1 MDRLACA
8 DVPQL
13 ALQLLLAS
21 HPEWKS
27 LPAAVVDA
35 DEPSGTLLAVN
46 TLAWRARLRPGMR
59 YASALA
65 LDARLRAATVPRDA
79 IETATA
85 ELTAA
90 LRGFTPH
97 VEPSREEP
105 GVFWLDAS
113 GMQGLY
119 ASTEAWAKSTWRA
132 LSAKGFEACLVAGFT
147 RFGTYALAR
156 ALHGSAPPGARRGP
170 RRVLVCASA
179 GEERRLA
186 GDVALER
193 LGIDPVLRDRLA
205 RLGVRTV
212 GGFAALPAEG
222 IRRRFGEDA
231 ATLHRRARGEGWDP
245 LVPVA
250 ETGPLTRSVLLDD
263 PVFDATI
270 VLFIV
275 RRLLAGLL
283 APLAGREQAVRA
295 VAVTLQRSLRRDR
308 PPVALRVAAAEPT
321 LDEAVLADLVR
332 LRLEAGVRRELAGA
346 SVVEIEVEIEAAPAA
361 REQLRLFRE
370 RTRRDLAAG
379 ARAIARLRA
388 ELGDAAVVRAVLRDG
403 HLPEA
408 SYAWEP
414 VERLA
419 APSPRAVRLRPLVR
433 RVYDR
438 AVALPPSPFRE
449 RDDSWIAPVVGDA
462 GPPVTRNAR
471 AANAGRG
478 AGDRRTAGGRHHE
491 ADAPACDGPAGWS
504 AARAPAWDGP
514 AWDSSAWNSS
524 SRDASSSNAP
534 APAVSPRAG
543 SPGRAA
549 DSRAGSPSRRAHG
562 RVEHMTGPYIVSG
575 GWWNREVHREY
586 HYARTEDG
594 EILWVYYD
602 RKRRRW
608 FLAGSVE

>member
-8 DVPQL
+8 DVPAL

-21 HPEWKS
+21 HPGWKS

-35 DEPSGTLLAVN
+35 DEPTGTLLAVN
-46 TLAWRARLRPGMR
+46 ALAWRARLRPGLR

-65 LDARLRAATVPRDA
+65 LDGRLRAATVARGA
-79 IETATA
+79 IEDATA
-85 ELTAA
+85 DLATT
-90 LRGFTPH
+90 LRRFTPH

-113 GMQGLY
+113 GMHGLY
-119 ASTEAWAKSTWRA
+119 ASVDAWAKSAWRA
-132 LSAKGFEACLVAGFT
+132 LAERGFEAHVAAGFT

-156 ALHGSAPPGARRGP
+156 ALHGGAPLAGRPRHGA
-170 RRVLVCASA
+170 RRVLVCESA
-179 GEERRLA
+179 DEERRLA
-186 GDVALER
+186 GEVALER
-193 LGIDPVLRDRLA
+193 LGLDPALRDRLA

-212 GGFAALPAEG
+212 GAFSRLPAEG

-231 ATLHRRARGEGWDP
+231 AVLHRRARGDGWDP
-245 LVPVA
+245 LVPLA
-250 ETGPLTRSVLLDD
+250 EAEPLRRSVLLDD

-270 VLFIV
+270 VLFVV
-275 RRLLAGLL
+275 RRLLGALVE
-283 APLAGREQAVRA
+283 PLAARELAVRA
-295 VAVTLQRSLRRDR
+295 VTVTLQRSLRRDR
-308 PPVALRVAAAEPT
+308 PPVVLGVAAAEPT

-332 LRLEAGVRRELAGA
+332 LRLEAGLRRELAGA
-346 SVVEIEVEIEAAPAA
+346 SVVEIEVEVEAAPAA

-370 RTRRDLAAG
+370 RSGRDLAAG

-388 ELGDAAVVRAVLRDG
+388 ELGDGAVVRAVLRDG

-408 SYAWEP
+408 CFAWEP
-414 VERLA
+414 LERLV

-449 RDDSWIAPVVGDA
+449 RDDSWIAPVVAEA
-462 GPPVTRNAR
+462 GPTTMRNAR
-471 AANAGRG
+471 AGWSTTRGGGAREDAG
-478 AGDRRTAGGRHHE
+478 HE
-491 ADAPACDGPAGWS
+491 AERRPAPRWPAPRPPAG
-504 AARAPAWDGP
+504 
-514 AWDSSAWNSS
+514 
-524 SRDASSSNAP
+524 
-534 APAVSPRAG
+534 
-543 SPGRAA
+543 
-549 DSRAGSPSRRAHG
+549 RAHG
-562 RVEHMTGPYIVSG
+562 RVEHRTGPFIVSG

-586 HYARTEDG
+586 HYAHTEDG